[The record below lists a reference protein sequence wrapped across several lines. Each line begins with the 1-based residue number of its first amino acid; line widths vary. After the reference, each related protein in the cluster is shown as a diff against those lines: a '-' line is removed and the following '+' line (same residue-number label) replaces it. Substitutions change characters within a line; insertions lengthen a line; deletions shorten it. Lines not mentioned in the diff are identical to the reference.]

1 MRWGMRR
8 SAMAGAALL
17 SALACSEHRT
27 ARGAEGGGRDPVSTG
42 GRLDAGHDAGP
53 SCEGDAQAEPIRE
66 LDLLFVIDSSI
77 TMADDQ
83 ARLARRLPVL
93 LQRLAPAQSGRTL
106 RLGVVSSDLGSPPSW
121 HDERCDLLGDDGLL
135 QREGNAT
142 LEGEL
147 ERCSERTTPFLA
159 HEAGRDEIEKTASEL
174 SCLVQL
180 GNGGCGFEKQLE
192 ATLRALWPAKGE
204 REPIGG
210 PASGHGDGANAGFLE
225 PESEAMLAVIAMSV
239 EDDCSH
245 ADGHFLLPF
254 AELDGDDPA
263 DARLLTQ
270 GLNTRCALNP
280 DALYPVERYVD
291 AWRALRGGHAER
303 VFFAAI
309 AGAPP
314 AAVDGVLTAT
324 DFDDAAD
331 RERFYGKLLARPEMQ
346 IVIDTTGSDDPG
358 DDAVW
363 PSCGSTGG
371 GAAYPPVRYT
381 ELARAFGGYGLI
393 QSICHDDY
401 TAAVDA
407 IGARIDQL
415 MAKPGCR

>member
-1 MRWGMRR
+1 MRWGMRC
-8 SAMAGAALL
+8 SAVAGAALL
-17 SALACSEHRT
+17 SVVACSEHRS
-27 ARGAEGGGRDPVSTG
+27 ARGAEDGGRDPGSRG
-42 GRLDAGHDAGP
+42 GRSDAGHDAGP
-53 SCEGDAQAEPIRE
+53 SCEGDAQAEPIRQ
-66 LDLLFVIDSSI
+66 LTLLFVIDSSI
-77 TMADDQ
+77 TMAEEQ
-83 ARLARRLPVL
+83 ILLARQLPAL
-93 LQRLAPAQSGRTL
+93 LQRLAPEQSGRTL
-106 RLGVVSSDLGSPPSW
+106 RLGVVSSDLGADPSW
-121 HDERCDLLGDDGLL
+121 QSERCDLLGDDGLL

-142 LEGEL
+142 DEGEL
-147 ERCSERTTPFLA
+147 ERCSDRTTPFLT
-159 HEAGRDEIEKTASEL
+159 HEAGRDELERTASEL
-174 SCLVQL
+174 SCLVKL
-180 GNGGCGFEKQLE
+180 GNDGCGYEKQLE
-192 ATLRALWPAKGE
+192 ATLRALWPEQSAH
-204 REPIGG
+204 EPIGG
-210 PASGHGDGANAGFLE
+210 PAAGHGEGANAGFLE
-225 PESEAMLAVIAMSV
+225 PESEAMLAVIALSY

-245 ADGHFLLPF
+245 PDGHFLLPF
-254 AELDGDDPA
+254 AQLNSDDPA

-314 AAVDGVLTAT
+314 GAVDDALTAT

-346 IVIDTTGSDDPG
+346 VVIDTNGSSDDPA
-358 DDAVW
+358 DDGLR
-363 PSCGSTGG
+363 PSCSTHVGT
-371 GAAYPPVRYT
+371 AYPPVRYT
-381 ELARAFGGYGLI
+381 ELARALGGYGLI

-401 TAAVDA
+401 TGTVGA